1 MKKVI
6 LAVVILIAC
15 VMISAADNPPSP
27 PAGKC
32 WVYFD
37 KEIGKIKSLDS
48 EGNEC
53 VFFDNPKPGCR
64 SDAKKGYTEGFDAAV
79 ELARSSCERIVDEH
93 RVGDCK
99 QVLYELYKQDK
110 PN

>member
-1 MKKVI
+1 MKKAI

-15 VMISAADNPPSP
+15 AMISAADNP
-27 PAGKC
+27 K
-32 WVYFD
+32 F
-37 KEIGKIKSLDS
+37 
-48 EGNEC
+48 
-53 VFFDNPKPGCR
+53 GCR